1 MTKPAAK
8 IADLHSLLAP
18 YVENRD
24 VPGLAALVLRDGGEQ
39 VATLGVKTAGQPAPV
54 ARDTIF
60 RVASMTKPITA
71 VATLLLVEDG
81 KLNLDEPVDRL
92 LPELANRSVLKR
104 VDAPLTDVE
113 PAKRAITVRD
123 LLTFQMGFGI
133 VLAPPGTY
141 PIQEAADELEL
152 NQGMPA
158 PATPPAPD
166 EWIRRFGKL
175 PLMQQPGEQWQYN
188 TGADVLGVLIAR
200 AAGKPFDSFLRERVC
215 GPLGMVD
222 TDFHVPAA
230 KLARFTTSYVVDPE
244 TKQPKLYDAIDGQWS
259 RPPAFPEGGG
269 GLVSTVD
276 DFARFSRFLLAGGL
290 VDGKRVLSAASI
302 RQMTS
307 DQLTSAVKARG
318 GLTPGCCDRH
328 GWGFC
333 THVVTQRDELGFSA
347 GSYGWNGGLGTSW
360 YVDPTKQLAGV
371 LLTNR
376 SFESPDPPLLFKEF
390 WRIVNA

>member
-1 MTKPAAK
+1 
-8 IADLHSLLAP
+8 
-18 YVENRD
+18 
-24 VPGLAALVLRDGGEQ
+24 
-39 VATLGVKTAGQPAPV
+39 
-54 ARDTIF
+54 
-60 RVASMTKPITA
+60 MTKPITA

-81 KLNLDEPVDRL
+81 KLELDEPVDRL

-104 VDAPLTDVE
+104 IDARLTEVE

-133 VLAPPGTY
+133 VMAPPGTY
-141 PIQEAADELEL
+141 AIQKAADELEL

-166 EWIRRFGKL
+166 EWIRRFGTL
-175 PLMQQPGEQWQYN
+175 PLMAQPGEQWQYN

-200 AAGKPFDSFLRERVC
+200 AAGKPFDSFLRERLC

-222 TDFHVPAA
+222 TDFCVPAA

-244 TKQPKLYDAIDGQWS
+244 TKQLKLYDAIDGQWS
-259 RPPAFPEGGG
+259 RPPAFPGGG
-269 GLVSTVD
+269 AGLVSTVD

-290 VDGKRVLSAASI
+290 VDGKRLLTAASI
-302 RQMTS
+302 RKMTT
-307 DQLTSAVKARG
+307 DQLTSAVKGRG
-318 GLTPGCCDRH
+318 GLTPGFFDRH

-360 YVDPTKQLAGV
+360 YVDPTKQLAGI

-376 SFESPDPPLLFKEF
+376 SFESPASPLLFKEF
-390 WRIVNA
+390 WRSVNA